1 MQKLIYF
8 GKITDGI
15 LKLTNKQGFAND
27 LLDYEGKEVRLT
39 LEAKSKRSSGQNKFF
54 HAVCVPIIK
63 SHLID
68 LGWKEAKSDEWVK
81 NYIKFKCLV
90 KEYVNEE
97 TGDIIKSL
105 GETSALTVGE
115 FIEFIQDVQIFAAEQ
130 LGVIIPDPESQQ
142 SINFLNS

>member
-15 LKLTNKQGFAND
+15 LKLTNKQGFADD
-27 LLDYEGKEVRLT
+27 LHLYEGKEVRLT
-39 LEAKSKRSSGQNKFF
+39 LEAKSKRSLGQNSYF
-54 HAVCVPIIK
+54 HAVCIPIIK
-63 SHLID
+63 AHLLD
-68 LGWKEAKSDEWVK
+68 LGWKEAKSSEWVK

-97 TGDIIKSL
+97 SGETIKSL
-105 GETSALTVGE
+105 GETSSLTTGE

-130 LGVIIPDPESQQ
+130 LGIVIPDPESQQ
-142 SINFLNS
+142 SINFQNS

>member
-1 MQKLIYF
+1 MNKLTYF

-15 LKLTNKQGFAND
+15 LKLTNKQGFADD
-27 LLDYEGKEVRLT
+27 LHLYEGKDVRIT

-63 SHLID
+63 AHLID

-97 TGDIIKSL
+97 TGETMKSL
-105 GETSALTVGE
+105 GETSALTTGE
-115 FIEFIQDVQIFAAEQ
+115 FIEFIQDVQRWCSED
-130 LGVIIPDPESQQ
+130 LGIYIPDPNE
-142 SINFLNS
+142 IIKLDI